1 MDELRRGLC
10 DHSQGQGLKDR
21 SMSLVGEL
29 KRRKVFRVA
38 AGYVIFSWVLIQ
50 VVETIFPA
58 FGLDDAAFRM
68 LVIILAIG
76 LVPTVIMA
84 WAFELTKGGLVPER
98 SAHELTSDK
107 PSDDTSAER
116 SAQPPSVMAVLRR
129 PRFAVPLSL
138 AALTA
143 AGTIIMLSMQLAK
156 VRTARLELVPQIET
170 LVADNEWGRAYALAL
185 EAEGYL
191 PDDPLLERLLSTI
204 SVRMSFATE
213 PSGADVFYKRYGEQD
228 DDWQS
233 LGTTPIDDVRL
244 PRAVLHWRFDK
255 PGYETAER
263 AGDTF
268 DGTYQLQL
276 SEGTLADRTVRI
288 PTAERY
294 FVLTGYP
301 IALYD
306 VPEFEAQRFEVTNE
320 EYLEFVR
327 GGGYGNETYW
337 SGLNFIRDGRAI
349 PWEAAVDEFRDAT
362 GRYGPATWEG
372 GTYPDDAAK
381 LPVAGISW
389 YEAMA
394 YARFS
399 GKQLPTIYHWSSMT
413 LFPASEEIKAAIREA
428 GNGLYRSALAANS
441 NFAKD
446 GRAAVGSY
454 KAVSPFGTYDAA
466 GNVREWCWNATGD
479 DAGSD
484 RYILGG
490 SSEDPTYL
498 YTYGVAKSPWDRSA
512 VNGVRLVDYDTGSD
526 TVAELREPVALP
538 AKESL
543 APVSDEVFKVYRDLF
558 DYDQTPLNASVDT
571 VQAETGQW
579 TQETV
584 SFDATYGDE
593 RVMAH
598 VFLPNNIEP
607 PYQVVVYFPSSD
619 AIYRHSS
626 DELQIGFVDF
636 IIKSG
641 RAVVFPVLWGT
652 YERNAGIE
660 STWPEDTR
668 EYSNNVVRW
677 IQDFRRTVDY
687 LETRPEMDLERLG
700 FNGFSWG
707 GWNGPIVLALD
718 ERFKAGVFLSGG
730 IPPTLARPE
739 ASSASYASRVSQP
752 VLMISGEH
760 DVIRPVATY
769 QAPMFKSLG
778 TPDDLKRHAILPGGH
793 VPPREPIIAETLAW
807 FDRYLGPVE

>member
-1 MDELRRGLC
+1 
-10 DHSQGQGLKDR
+10 
-21 SMSLVGEL
+21 MSLFGEL

-58 FGLDDAAFRM
+58 FGLDAAAFRM

-76 LVPTVIMA
+76 LIPTVIMA
-84 WAFELTKGGLVPER
+84 WAFELTKGGLVPDG
-98 SAHELTSDK
+98 SANELVSGK
-107 PSDDTSAER
+107 PLDDMPASAT
-116 SAQPPSVMAVLRR
+116 AQPPSVMAVLRR
-129 PRFAVPLSL
+129 PRFAVPLTL
-138 AALTA
+138 AALMA
-143 AGTIIMLSMQLAK
+143 AGTIIMLSVQLAEI
-156 VRTARLELVPQIET
+156 RTARLELLPQIES
-170 LVADNEWGRAYALAL
+170 LVADNDWDRAYALAL
-185 EAEGYL
+185 QAERYL
-191 PDDPLLERLLSTI
+191 PEDPLLKRLLSTI
-204 SVRMSFATE
+204 SVRMSFVSE
-213 PSGADVFYKRYGEQD
+213 PTGADVFYKRYNEPDG
-228 DDWQS
+228 DWEL

-268 DGTYQLQL
+268 DGTYQVQL
-276 SEGTLADRTVRI
+276 AKGTLADRTVRI
-288 PTAERY
+288 PAAQRY
-294 FVLTGYP
+294 FLLTGYP
-301 IALYD
+301 ISLYD
-306 VPEFEAQRFEVTNE
+306 VPEFEVQRFEVTNE
-320 EYLEFVR
+320 DYLEFVR
-327 GGGYGNETYW
+327 SGGYEDETYW
-337 SGLNFIRDGRAI
+337 SQLRFVRDGEEI
-349 PWEAAVDEFRDAT
+349 YWGAAVDKFRDAT

-372 GTYPDDAAK
+372 GTYPTGAAE
-381 LPVAGISW
+381 LPVSGISW
-389 YEAMA
+389 FEAAA
-394 YARFS
+394 YARYR

-413 LFPASEEIKAAIREA
+413 IFPAREEIKTDSREP
-428 GNGLYRSALAANS
+428 GYGLFRSELAAMS
-441 NFAKD
+441 NFARH
-446 GRAAVGSY
+446 GPAAVGSY
-454 KAVSPFGTYDAA
+454 KAVSPFGSYDAA

-512 VNGVRLVDYDTGSD
+512 VNGVRLVSYETGSD
-526 TVAELREPVALP
+526 TITALLEPVALP

-543 APVSDEVFKVYRDLF
+543 TPISDEVFKVYRDLF
-558 DYDQTPLNASVDT
+558 DYDRTPLNARVDS
-571 VQAETGQW
+571 VQAETNLW
-579 TQETV
+579 TRETV

-593 RVMAH
+593 RVLAH
-598 VFLPNNIEP
+598 VFLPQNIKP
-607 PYQVVVYFPSSD
+607 PYQVVVYYPSSD
-619 AIYRHSS
+619 AIYRRSS
-626 DELQIGFVDF
+626 EELEVGFVDF

-652 YERNAGIE
+652 YERNAGID

-687 LETRPEMDLERLG
+687 LQTRPDMDLGRLG
-700 FNGFSWG
+700 FYGFSWG
-707 GWNGPIVLALD
+707 GWNGPVVLALD
-718 ERFKAGVFLSGG
+718 DRFKAGVFLSGG

-739 ASSASYASRVSQP
+739 ASSASYASRVTQP

-769 QAPMFKSLG
+769 QAPIFASLG
-778 TPDDLKRHAILPGGH
+778 TPDDLKRHAILNGGH
-793 VPPREPIIAETLAW
+793 LPPREQIIAETLAW